1 MRSIIKNLSPIV
13 AISFVVD
20 LLLLQGRPYDP
31 KKADVWAI
39 GVILYI
45 FVTGKMPFDETKG
58 TKSILE
64 EQRQLDFRWSRSR
77 HLSVACQVRAAL
89 LLYTCYRHFT

>member
-1 MRSIIKNLSPIV
+1 MT
-13 AISFVVD
+13 
-20 LLLLQGRPYDP
+20 QGRPYDP

-45 FVTGKMPFDETKG
+45 LVTGKMPFDETKG

-64 EQRQLDFRWSRSR
+64 EQRLLDFRWPRSR
-77 HLSVACQVRAAL
+77 HITVACQVRAAL
-89 LLYTCYRHFT
+89 LPFTAVPR

>member
-1 MRSIIKNLSPIV
+1 
-13 AISFVVD
+13 
-20 LLLLQGRPYDP
+20 
-31 KKADVWAI
+31 VWAI

-77 HLSVACQVRAAL
+77 QLSGVCQVGRCCTDSNKLTDEAMMRSLCVTRAKNVPLVNTAL
-89 LLYTCYRHFT
+89 TIIRS

>member
-1 MRSIIKNLSPIV
+1 LAVIR
-13 AISFVVD
+13 
-20 LLLLQGRPYDP
+20 QGRPYDP

-39 GVILYI
+39 GVISYI

-77 HLSVACQVRAAL
+77 NLTVACQVRAAS
-89 LLYTCYRHFT
+89 HFSHC

>member
-1 MRSIIKNLSPIV
+1 LR
-13 AISFVVD
+13 D
-20 LLLLQGRPYDP
+20 LDWLVRQGRPYDP

-77 HLSVACQVRAAL
+77 HLTVACQVRAAL
-89 LLYTCYRHFT
+89 MPQFLTMQPCRDHDYLRHTFDMHK